1 MCRDTAGGRA
11 GGGAGAPDLVHL
23 GNLCVDITLP
33 VPALPRPGRRR
44 EAAARALEEAGPAPA
59 MEVGGSG
66 NVLVMGSRLGLRSA
80 GVGHFGAG
88 DAAGVFMSRE
98 LAEEGVA
105 LRRLEAGAS
114 DSSDRTL
121 ECVVLVDPRRAH
133 AFSSR
138 YDRGPIPIFGEDFTF
153 GPGTLEYIAAAR
165 SLSVNG
171 MTFDEL
177 PPAAVFEVAAAARAS
192 GAEVMFDPGPRSP
205 SFGGERRA
213 QLDGILRSATVLSL
227 TEDELES
234 ISPGVAP
241 EIAAHRLLER
251 FGVKNNGG
259 ALEWVAV
266 KQGPE
271 GAFVAGDFGSVFQE
285 SYPIDLVDSVGCGDS
300 FDAALLLGRMRRSG
314 ARATL
319 RLACAAGAA
328 TAEGHGAGRNVGTPT
343 RMRELVAQK
352 YGSEEMAAVF
362 GVVAA

>member
-1 MCRDTAGGRA
+1 MH
-11 GGGAGAPDLVHL
+11 V
-23 GNLCVDITLP
+23 GNLCVDVTLSVP
-33 VPALPRPGRRR
+33 VLPPPGRKR
-44 EAAARALEEAGPAPA
+44 EAAARALDDLGGAPP

-66 NVLVMGSRLGLRSA
+66 NILVMGSRLGLSSV
-80 GVGHFGAG
+80 GVGHFGGG
-88 DAAGVFMSRE
+88 DAAGAFMSRE
-98 LAEEGVA
+98 LAEEGVG

-121 ECVVLVDPRRAH
+121 ECVVLVDPLRAH

-138 YDRGPIPIFGEDFTF
+138 YDRGPIPIFGDDFAF
-153 GPGTLEYIAAAR
+153 GPGTLEYIAAAK

-177 PPAAVFEVAAAARAS
+177 PSAAVFEVAAAARAS

-213 QLDGILRSATVLSL
+213 ELDGILRSATVLSL

-234 ISPGVAP
+234 ISPGATP

-251 FGVKNNGG
+251 FGGKNSGG

-285 SYPIDLVDSVGCGDS
+285 AYPVELVDSVGCGDS

-314 ARATL
+314 ARASL

-328 TAEGHGAGRNVGTPT
+328 TAEGHGAGRNVGTLA
-343 RMRELVAQK
+343 RMRDLVAQK

-362 GVVAA
+362 GAVAA